1 MTEQTAD
8 ASSAFADSLPVTPD
22 QLAVRLDGLGL
33 SYERFSHPPLRT
45 VADSKLA
52 RSGMLTPQEGG
63 GHIKNLYLRCKRKKN
78 YLIVLQEDRQLDLA
92 WLADHLGAGR
102 FSFGSAE
109 RLFENL
115 GVRPGAVTP
124 LAMISGA
131 GRGVHLVMDSSLRD
145 TKIIYMHPLVNDLT
159 FGMAPASL
167 LAFLDSLDVQPSWID

>member
-22 QLAVRLDGLGL
+22 QLAARLDGLGL

-52 RSGMLTPQEGG
+52 RGGMLTPQEGG
-63 GHIKNLYLRCKRKKN
+63 GHIKNLYLRCKRRKN

-92 WLADHLGAGR
+92 WLADHLEAGR

-109 RLFENL
+109 RLFEYL

-124 LAMISGA
+124 FAMITGA
-131 GRGVHLVMDSSLRD
+131 GRGVHLAMDSSLRAA
-145 TKIIYMHPLVNDLT
+145 KIIYMHPLVNDMT
-159 FGMAPASL
+159 FGMAPDSL
-167 LAFLDSLDVQPSWID
+167 LAFLDDLDVQPSWID